1 MITTYKL
8 EFRHRPSVSES
19 IEERHKDFLR
29 AIGDLGVPWSLND
42 AFEVPPIGSEL
53 VTSVSLDKLL
63 PVGVKGRIS
72 YALRDQKYLQD
83 DAQFDDTL
91 FIEFTDSKVDY
102 SYLLKVV
109 FPVYIK
115 AFGSYRSALHDW
127 SVTRSDWPLVL
138 EACDAT
144 KKDVNGRDGVFR
156 INAANYF
163 DKELC
168 FRAFEKGP
176 RELVDLLNG
185 YVEEVCEFEEGVLIV
200 ISYTPL
206 SADELLSAGDR
217 IKSLVV

>member
-1 MITTYKL
+1 
-8 EFRHRPSVSES
+8 V
-19 IEERHKDFLR
+19 
-29 AIGDLGVPWSLND
+29 
-42 AFEVPPIGSEL
+42 
-53 VTSVSLDKLL
+53 
-63 PVGVKGRIS
+63 
-72 YALRDQKYLQD
+72 
-83 DAQFDDTL
+83 
-91 FIEFTDSKVDY
+91 
-102 SYLLKVV
+102 
-109 FPVYIK
+109 
-115 AFGSYRSALHDW
+115 
-127 SVTRSDWPLVL
+127 

-168 FRAFEKGP
+168 FRAFGKGS

-217 IKSLVV
+217 LKSLVV